1 MINVTSNPNLATPTP
16 SPSLCVCVCYVA
28 HICILRE
35 PFIQVHAASERRL
48 RSHKERSTP
57 PERAC
62 SCLSFRR
69 GAGNR
74 QVGGGAR
81 WREKCKWEQ
90 EKKRRHQWSEAVL
103 FFSLTPPQSSTL
115 NLFIN
120 IQHHIKRA
128 IQIITGIHAKVKN
141 WQCLFQTPAPK
152 VSLLLWPKVFM
163 FIKLKEKIIATARC
177 SLAELI

>member
-1 MINVTSNPNLATPTP
+1 MWQCVSTSAFCARHLSKCTQ
-16 SPSLCVCVCYVA
+16 
-28 HICILRE
+28 
-35 PFIQVHAASERRL
+35 QVSVGFEAIKSAQRRLSERVPVCPFAEVL
-48 RSHKERSTP
+48 EIDRS
-57 PERAC
+57 
-62 SCLSFRR
+62 
-69 GAGNR
+69 
-74 QVGGGAR
+74 GGAR

-90 EKKRRHQWSEAVL
+90 EKKQRHQGSEAVL

-120 IQHHIKRA
+120 IQHHIKHA
-128 IQIITGIHAKVKN
+128 IQISTGIHAKVKN

-152 VSLLLWPKVFM
+152 VSLLLWPEVFM